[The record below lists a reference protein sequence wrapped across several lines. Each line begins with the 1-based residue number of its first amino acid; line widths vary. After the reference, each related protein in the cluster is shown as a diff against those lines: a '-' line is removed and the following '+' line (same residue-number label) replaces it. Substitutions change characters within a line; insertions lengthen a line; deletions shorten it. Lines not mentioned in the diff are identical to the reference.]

1 MGARN
6 SGEAGSSSLEEGGH
20 GVQEI
25 PRRAP
30 TQLTPESWG
39 QWKPHAF
46 PEERLSV
53 PLPTRAWLQRET
65 QGSLREGHTGS
76 PAGQQTGLRGS
87 LFPRLPPAGG
97 WSGSGG
103 GALLHLPLQPA
114 HSPEPGVRGSG
125 CSVLVSVSGSSRT
138 QARAGRGKQ
147 RPHGDGEDAGES
159 SELLGTLASLPC
171 LLSNPDRCPCK
182 VCSPRPP
189 ALDSPWAGGW
199 ESLPP

>member
-1 MGARN
+1 M
-6 SGEAGSSSLEEGGH
+6 
-20 GVQEI
+20 
-25 PRRAP
+25 
-30 TQLTPESWG
+30 
-39 QWKPHAF
+39 
-46 PEERLSV
+46 LSV

-65 QGSLREGHTGS
+65 QGS

-87 LFPRLPPAGG
+87 LFPRLPTAGG

-103 GALLHLPLQPA
+103 GALVHLPLQPA

-125 CSVLVSVSGSSRT
+125 CSVPVSESGSSRT
-138 QARAGRGKQ
+138 QARGRGEQ
-147 RPHGDGEDAGES
+147 RPQGDGEVAGES

-199 ESLPP
+199 EALPP